1 MKYTFDW
8 LTDPNVF
15 AVNRIAA
22 HSDHK
27 FYSTY
32 EEFEAQKTSF
42 IQNLVGACSRFLQ
55 RRF

>member
-1 MKYTFDW
+1 MEETIMKYTFDW

-42 IQNLVGACSRFLQ
+42 IQNLDSR
-55 RRF
+55 